1 MLRPE
6 NARRQTRRAAVLAL
20 TIAALLRLG
29 AAEAA
34 AQGPPSDLPGRGP
47 VVLEGELDVIYE
59 DDEERGE
66 ARLVHFLHTDNRR
79 VPLRFQ
85 GDLLPD
91 LPTGARVRVSGNLAD
106 GVVTTTSTNVTTLA
120 TSTSRT
126 LGPQNVLVILFN
138 FSSNPTQPW
147 TTTTIASVNNQV
159 RNYYL
164 ENTYGQTILSFTVAG
179 WFTIAAPNT
188 TCDAF
193 TWATQAEAA
202 ATNAGFNINAYDR
215 RVYAFPMVGAC
226 GWNGMGN
233 VGGPRSWSNGSYT
246 LRTIAHEQG
255 HNFGNH
261 HSKAM
266 RCDSSAA
273 CTTVEYG
280 DDRDVLGVS
289 GIVGH
294 MNAFQKERLGWLNYG
309 TAPGIRTVTS
319 SGDYW
324 IDNYE
329 ALAGSTKALK
339 IANPSTGG
347 YYYIES
353 RARTGF
359 DANINAGVTLHSV
372 SGSVGYQVDLAP
384 TTTTYDSTLDV
395 AQVFTDSAL
404 GVSFQT
410 LSSSVDGAL
419 IRIGT
424 TTTAAPCST
433 QAPSV
438 SMATASRMTYT
449 VTVRNNNS
457 STCAASAFNVAA
469 MVPSGW
475 SASFSPATSVSL
487 APGASASTTVTLAA
501 PSATSGTY
509 AFSVSVVDSSS
520 GKSAAANGTVVLVT
534 TLDVTASA
542 SVSGNGG
549 NRAGTIAV
557 RVTSGGQAFAGAA
570 VTVVIT
576 DPKGVRN
583 TLTAKTDGSGNASV
597 KVSVKPKDPSGV
609 YQAQVTASG
618 GGVTGQ
624 AATSFTVQ

>member
-6 NARRQTRRAAVLAL
+6 NARRQSRRAAVLAL
-20 TIAALLRLG
+20 TIAALLGLG

-91 LPTGARVRVSGNLAD
+91 LPTGARVRISGNLAD

-120 TSTSRT
+120 TSTART
-126 LGPQNVLVILFN
+126 LGPQSVLVILFN
-138 FSSNPTQPW
+138 FSNNPTQPW

-179 WFTIAAPNT
+179 WYTIAAPNT
-188 TCDAF
+188 TCDAY

-215 RVYAFPMVGAC
+215 RVYAFPRVSAC
-226 GWNGMGN
+226 SWNGMGN

-246 LRTIAHEQG
+246 LRTVAHEQG

-266 RCDSSAA
+266 RCDSPTA
-273 CTTVEYG
+273 CTAVEYG

-289 GIVGH
+289 GVVGH

-319 SGDYW
+319 AGDHW

-329 ALAGSTKALK
+329 MLGGSTKALK
-339 IANPSTGG
+339 IANPATGG

-353 RARTGF
+353 RAKTGF
-359 DANINAGVTLHSV
+359 DANVNAGVTLHSV
-372 SGSVGYQVDLAP
+372 SGSVGYQVDLSP

-395 AQVFTDSAL
+395 GQVFTDSAL

-410 LSSSVDGAL
+410 LSSNVDGAL

-424 TTTAAPCST
+424 TTTTTPTPTPCAT
-433 QAPSV
+433 QAPTV
-438 SMATASRMTYT
+438 SMAAASQMKYT
-449 VTVRNNNS
+449 VTVKNNNG

-469 MVPSGW
+469 TVPSGW
-475 SASFSPATSVSL
+475 SASFSPGTSVSL
-487 APGASASTTVTLAA
+487 APGASASTTLTLAA
-501 PSATSGTY
+501 PSGTSGTY
-509 AFSVSVVDSSS
+509 AFSVSAVDSSS

-534 TLDVTASA
+534 TLNVTASA
-542 SVSGNGG
+542 SLSGNGG
-549 NRAGTIAV
+549 NRSATIAV
-557 RVTSGGQAFAGAA
+557 RVTSAGQAFA
-570 VTVVIT
+570 
-576 DPKGVRN
+576 
-583 TLTAKTDGSGNASV
+583 
-597 KVSVKPKDPSGV
+597 
-609 YQAQVTASG
+609 
-618 GGVTGQ
+618 
-624 AATSFTVQ
+624 

>member
-6 NARRQTRRAAVLAL
+6 NVRRQSRRAAVLAI
-20 TIAALLRLG
+20 TIAGLFGLG
-29 AAEAA
+29 AAQAA

-85 GDLLPD
+85 GDVLPD
-91 LPTGARVRVSGNLAD
+91 LQTGARVRVTGNLAD

-147 TTTTIASVNNQV
+147 TTTTTASVNTQV

-179 WFTIAAPNT
+179 WYTIAAPIT
-188 TCDAF
+188 TCDAY

-215 RVYAFPMVGAC
+215 RVYAFPRVSAC
-226 GWNGMGN
+226 SWNGMGN

-255 HNFGNH
+255 HNFGNN

-289 GIVGH
+289 GVVGH

-319 SGDYW
+319 TGDYW

-329 ALAGSTKALK
+329 MLGGYTKALK
-339 IANPSTGG
+339 IANPATGG

-353 RARTGF
+353 RAKTGF

-395 AQVFTDSAL
+395 DQVFTDSAL

-410 LSSSVDGAL
+410 LSSNVDGAL

-424 TTTAAPCST
+424 TTTTTPTPTPCAT
-433 QAPSV
+433 QAPTV
-438 SMATASRMTYT
+438 SMAAASQMKYT
-449 VTVRNNNS
+449 VTVKNNNG

-469 MVPSGW
+469 TVPSGW
-475 SASFSPATSVSL
+475 SASFSPGTSVSL
-487 APGASASTTVTLAA
+487 APGASASTTLTLAA
-501 PSATSGTY
+501 PSGTSGTY
-509 AFSVSVVDSSS
+509 AFSVSAVDSSS
-520 GKSAAANGTVVLVT
+520 GKSATSSATQSVTVSGA
-534 TLDVTASA
+534 TAISLSA
-542 SVSGNGG
+542 SGYKVKGSQKADLTWSGASGTSVDVYRNNVKIITTDNDGAHTDNINNKGG
-549 NRAGTIAV
+549 GSYTYRVCNAGTA
-557 RVTSGGQAFAGAA
+557 TCSNS
-570 VTVVIT
+570 VTVT
-576 DPKGVRN
+576 
-583 TLTAKTDGSGNASV
+583 
-597 KVSVKPKDPSGV
+597 
-609 YQAQVTASG
+609 
-618 GGVTGQ
+618 
-624 AATSFTVQ
+624 F

>member
-1 MLRPE
+1 MLLRPE
-6 NARRQTRRAAVLAL
+6 NALRQSRRAAVLAL
-20 TIAALLRLG
+20 TLAALLSLG

-91 LPTGARVRVSGNLAD
+91 LPTGARVRISGNLAD

-126 LGPQNVLVILFN
+126 LGPQDVLVILFN

-147 TTTTIASVNNQV
+147 TTTTIASVNSQV

-179 WFTIAAPNT
+179 WYTIAAPTT
-188 TCDAF
+188 TCDAY

-215 RVYAFPMVGAC
+215 RVYAFPRVAAC

-233 VGGPRSWSNGSYT
+233 VGGPRSWSNGSYA

-289 GIVGH
+289 GIVAH

-329 ALAGSTKALK
+329 MLGGSTKALK
-339 IANPSTGG
+339 IANPATGG

-353 RARTGF
+353 RAKTGF
-359 DANINAGVTLHSV
+359 DANVNAGVTLHSV

-395 AQVFTDSAL
+395 GQVFTDSAL

-410 LSSSVDGAL
+410 MSSSVDGAL

-424 TTTAAPCST
+424 TTTAAPCAT

-438 SMATASRMTYT
+438 SMATASPMTYT
-449 VTVRNNNS
+449 VSVRNNNG
-457 STCAASAFNVAA
+457 STCAASAFNIAA
-469 MVPSGW
+469 TVPSGW
-475 SASFSPATSVSL
+475 SASFSPGTSLSL
-487 APGASASTTVTLAA
+487 APGASASTTLTLAA
-501 PSATSGTY
+501 PSGTSGSY
-509 AFSVSVVDSSS
+509 AFSVSAMDSSS
-520 GKSAAANGTVVLVT
+520 GKSAASSATVTVSGA
-534 TLDVTASA
+534 TAISLSA
-542 SVSGNGG
+542 SGYKVKGSQKADLTWSGASGTSVDVYRNNVKIITTDNDRAHTDNINNKGG
-549 NRAGTIAV
+549 GSYTYRVCNAGTA
-557 RVTSGGQAFAGAA
+557 TCSNS
-570 VTVVIT
+570 VTVT
-576 DPKGVRN
+576 
-583 TLTAKTDGSGNASV
+583 
-597 KVSVKPKDPSGV
+597 
-609 YQAQVTASG
+609 
-618 GGVTGQ
+618 
-624 AATSFTVQ
+624 F

>member
-1 MLRPE
+1 MLRSE
-6 NARRQTRRAAVLAL
+6 NARRQSRRAAVLAL
-20 TIAALLRLG
+20 TLAALLSLG
-29 AAEAA
+29 AGEAA

-91 LPTGARVRVSGNLAD
+91 LPTGARVRVTGNLAD

-120 TSTSRT
+120 TSPSHT
-126 LGPQNVLVILFN
+126 LGPQDVLVILFN

-147 TTTTIASVNNQV
+147 TTTTVASVNTQV

-164 ENTYGQTILSFTVAG
+164 ENTYGQTVLSFTVAG
-179 WFTIAAPNT
+179 WYTIAAPTT
-188 TCDAF
+188 TCDAY

-215 RVYAFPMVGAC
+215 RVYAFPRVSAC

-266 RCDSSAA
+266 RCDTSTA
-273 CTTVEYG
+273 CATVEYG

-329 ALAGSTKALK
+329 TLAGSTKALK

-359 DANINAGVTLHSV
+359 DANINAGVTLHSI

-395 AQVFTDSAL
+395 GQVFTDSAL

-419 IRIGT
+419 VRIGT
-424 TTTAAPCST
+424 TTTAAPCAT

-438 SMATASRMTYT
+438 SMATASPMTYT
-449 VTVRNNNS
+449 VSVRNNNG
-457 STCAASAFNVAA
+457 STCAASAFNIAA
-469 MVPSGW
+469 TVPSGW
-475 SASFSPATSVSL
+475 SASFSPGTSVSL
-487 APGASASTTVTLAA
+487 APGASASTTLTLAA
-501 PSATSGTY
+501 PSGTSGTY
-509 AFSVSVVDSSS
+509 AFSVSAVDSSS
-520 GKSAAANGTVVLVT
+520 GKSAASSATVTVSGA
-534 TLDVTASA
+534 TAISLSA
-542 SVSGNGG
+542 SGYKVKGSQKADLTWSGASGTSVDVYRNNVKIITTDNDGAHTDNINNKGG
-549 NRAGTIAV
+549 GSYIYRVCNTGTA
-557 RVTSGGQAFAGAA
+557 TCSNS
-570 VTVVIT
+570 VTVT
-576 DPKGVRN
+576 
-583 TLTAKTDGSGNASV
+583 
-597 KVSVKPKDPSGV
+597 
-609 YQAQVTASG
+609 
-618 GGVTGQ
+618 
-624 AATSFTVQ
+624 F

>member
-1 MLRPE
+1 MLRSE
-6 NARRQTRRAAVLAL
+6 NARRQSRRAAVLAL
-20 TIAALLRLG
+20 TLGALLSLG
-29 AAEAA
+29 AGEAA

-91 LPTGARVRVSGNLAD
+91 LPTGARVRVTGNLAD

-120 TSTSRT
+120 TSPSHT
-126 LGPQNVLVILFN
+126 LGPQDVLVILFN

-147 TTTTIASVNNQV
+147 TTTTVANVNTQV

-164 ENTYGQTILSFTVAG
+164 ENTYGQTVLSFTVAG
-179 WFTIAAPNT
+179 WYTIAAPTT
-188 TCDAF
+188 TCDAY

-215 RVYAFPMVGAC
+215 RVYAFPRVSAC

-266 RCDSSAA
+266 RCDTSTA
-273 CTTVEYG
+273 CATVEYG

-324 IDNYE
+324 VDNYE
-329 ALAGSTKALK
+329 TLAGSTKALK

-347 YYYIES
+347 YYYVES

-395 AQVFTDSAL
+395 GQAFTDSAL

-424 TTTAAPCST
+424 TTTAAPCAT
-433 QAPSV
+433 QAPTI

-449 VTVRNNNS
+449 VSVRNNNG
-457 STCAASAFNVAA
+457 STCAASAFNIAA
-469 MVPSGW
+469 TVPSGW
-475 SASFSPATSVSL
+475 SASFSPGTSVSL
-487 APGASASTTVTLAA
+487 APGASASTTLTLAA
-501 PSATSGTY
+501 PSGTSGTY

-542 SVSGNGG
+542 SVGGNGG
-549 NRAGTIAV
+549 NRSATIAV
-557 RVTSGGQAFAGAA
+557 RVTSVGQAFAGAA
-570 VTVVIT
+570 VTVVVT
-576 DPKGVRN
+576 DPKGVRS
-583 TLTAKTDGSGNASV
+583 TLTATADQSGNASV
-597 KVSVKPKDPSGV
+597 KVSVKPKNPRGV

-618 GGVTGQ
+618 GGATGQ
-624 AATSFTVQ
+624 AATSFTIQ

>member
-1 MLRPE
+1 MLRSE
-6 NARRQTRRAAVLAL
+6 NVRRQSRRAAVLAL
-20 TIAALLRLG
+20 TIAGLFKLG
-29 AAEAA
+29 AAQAA

-91 LPTGARVRVSGNLAD
+91 LPTGARVRVTGNLAD

-120 TSTSRT
+120 TSTTRT
-126 LGPQNVLVILFN
+126 LGPQDVLVILFN

-147 TTTTIASVNNQV
+147 TTTTIASVNSQV

-179 WFTIAAPNT
+179 WYTIAAPIT
-188 TCDAF
+188 TCDAY

-215 RVYAFPMVGAC
+215 RVYAFPRVSAC
-226 GWNGMGN
+226 SWNGMGN

-266 RCDSSAA
+266 RCDSSAV

-324 IDNYE
+324 VDNYE
-329 ALAGSTKALK
+329 TLAGSTKALK

-395 AQVFTDSAL
+395 GQVFTDSAL

-419 IRIGT
+419 VRIGT
-424 TTTAAPCST
+424 TTTAAPCAT

-438 SMATASRMTYT
+438 SMATASPMTYT
-449 VTVRNNNS
+449 VSVRNNNG
-457 STCAASAFNVAA
+457 STCAASAFNIAA
-469 MVPSGW
+469 TVPSGW
-475 SASFSPATSVSL
+475 SASFSPWTSVSL
-487 APGASASTTVTLAA
+487 APGASASTTLTLAA
-501 PSATSGTY
+501 PSGTSGTY
-509 AFSVSVVDSSS
+509 AFSVSAVDSSS
-520 GKSAAANGTVVLVT
+520 GKSAAANGAVVLVT
-534 TLDVTASA
+534 TLDVSASA
-542 SVSGNGG
+542 SVGGNGG
-549 NRAGTIAV
+549 NRSATIAV

-570 VTVVIT
+570 VTVVVT
-576 DPKGVRN
+576 DPKGVRS
-583 TLTAKTDGSGNASV
+583 TLMATADQSGNASV
-597 KVSVKPKDPSGV
+597 KVSVKPKNPSGV

-618 GGVTGQ
+618 GGATGQ
-624 AATSFTVQ
+624 AATSFTIQ